1 MNLPALDGN
10 IALTV
15 ISESILTTKKVRLR
29 PLQESDLAHFQRWLA
44 DDELRRWL
52 GSVNEQPSVAEEFDW
67 YVSKRQ
73 DPDTILWAI
82 ESADGALVGNVE
94 LRLSALNRR
103 AEVGIGIFDREQ
115 WGKGYGTEAMRLVLG
130 YAFGELKL
138 NRVELA
144 TDEENT
150 RAIRS
155 YEKCG
160 FVREGLLR
168 EHRLID
174 GRPVDSVAMAVIRS
188 DWEGR

>member
-1 MNLPALDGN
+1 MNLPAPDGN

-52 GSVNEQPSVAEEFDW
+52 GSVIEQPSVAEEYDW
-67 YVSKRQ
+67 YVSRRQ
-73 DPDTILWAI
+73 DPDTILWSI
-82 ESADGALVGNVE
+82 EDADGTLLGNVE
-94 LRLSALNRR
+94 LRLSPLNRR
-103 AEVGIGIFDREQ
+103 AAVGIGIFDRGE
-115 WGKGYGTEAMRLVLG
+115 WGKGYGTEAMGLVLD

-144 TDEENT
+144 TDEDNA

-168 EHRLID
+168 EHRQID
-174 GRPVDSVAMAVIRS
+174 GRPSDSVAMAILRS
-188 DWEGR
+188 DWEAR

>member
-1 MNLPALDGN
+1 M
-10 IALTV
+10 

-29 PLQESDLAHFQRWLA
+29 PLQESDLAQFQRWLA

-67 YVSKRQ
+67 YVSRRQ
-73 DPDTILWAI
+73 DPDSILWSI
-82 ESADGALVGNVE
+82 ESADGTLLGNVE

-103 AEVGIGIFDREQ
+103 AEVAIGIFDREQ
-115 WGKGYGTEAMRLVLG
+115 WGKGYGSEAMRLVLD